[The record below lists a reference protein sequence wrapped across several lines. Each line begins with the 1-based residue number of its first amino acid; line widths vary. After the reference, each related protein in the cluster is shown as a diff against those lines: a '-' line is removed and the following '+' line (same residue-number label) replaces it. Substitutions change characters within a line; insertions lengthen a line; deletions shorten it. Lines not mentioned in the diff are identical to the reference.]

1 VTEKAS
7 SEAALWLTALGRGVY
22 CALQRR
28 NKSELGHCA
37 LPLVHLLLAT
47 SSLCGGWGW
56 AAATEMFVS
65 RVIAGIAWEDV
76 GARHTPCF
84 EPAL

>member
-1 VTEKAS
+1 MTEKAS
-7 SEAALWLTALGRGVY
+7 SEAALWLTALSRGVY

-37 LPLVHLLLAT
+37 LPLARPSS

-65 RVIAGIAWEDV
+65 RVIGGYRV
-76 GARHTPCF
+76 GRRWGEAY
-84 EPAL
+84 ALL

>member
-1 VTEKAS
+1 MTEKAS
-7 SEAALWLTALGRGVY
+7 SEAALWLTALSRGVY

-37 LPLVHLLLAT
+37 LPLVHLLLHCVEA
-47 SSLCGGWGW
+47 GDPW

-65 RVIAGIAWEDV
+65 RVIGGYRV
-76 GARHTPCF
+76 GRRWGEAY
-84 EPAL
+84 ALL

>member
-1 VTEKAS
+1 MTEKAS

-37 LPLVHLLLAT
+37 LPLVHLLLHCVEA
-47 SSLCGGWGW
+47 GGGLPLLRCL
-56 AAATEMFVS
+56 FP
-65 RVIAGIAWEDV
+65 G
-76 GARHTPCF
+76 
-84 EPAL
+84 